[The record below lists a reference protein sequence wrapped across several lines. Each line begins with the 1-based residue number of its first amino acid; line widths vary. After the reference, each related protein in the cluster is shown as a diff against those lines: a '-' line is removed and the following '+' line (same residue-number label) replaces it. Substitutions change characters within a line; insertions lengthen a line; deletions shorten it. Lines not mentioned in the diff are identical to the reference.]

1 MLTAGSV
8 VALAR
13 EALIDTVEDA
23 YRWSDAV
30 LYRFAF
36 DARRQLNSARPCTL
50 YNGVTLIR
58 YDYPDVR
65 DGVGVKG
72 EFEGHD
78 LILDE
83 RWRECLAAYVCY
95 RALAIDS
102 SDTANMNLAG
112 AHLARFKELS
122 QM

>member
-23 YRWSDAV
+23 CRWPDAV

-36 DARRQLNSARPCTL
+36 DARRQLNSVRPCTH

-58 YDYPDVR
+58 YDYPDIR
-65 DGVGVKG
+65 DGNDAKG
-72 EFEGHD
+72 LYGEYD
-78 LILDE
+78 LLLDE
-83 RWRECLAAYVCY
+83 RWRECLVAYVCY

-122 QM
+122 QL